1 MFDPAYAGGNMADSR
16 DRNERD
22 RVRDTAGEQEREQA
36 RGGAANDR
44 DRIQRRAYERYQER
58 GGGHGHDQE
67 DWYEAERET
76 RERSSE

>member
-1 MFDPAYAGGNMADSR
+1 
-16 DRNERD
+16 
-22 RVRDTAGEQEREQA
+22 VQEREQA

-44 DRIQRRAYERYQER
+44 DRIQRRAYERYQEP